1 MTALRATLALLAA
14 GLAVAAATADA
25 ALQPRPVVSPIHAD
39 FVSQAGTTF
48 YKIDVSETSGIT
60 PTYQWSFNPPP
71 DDPGCNLFQVL
82 PDNPAAASWRHGN
95 NTGCKHTGESH
106 NGTIVVVVTVGRWTA
121 TAAYQGSLS
130 GDGPKPA
137 YSIDCG
143 PEQAAAAAAT
153 ARRLTASNLVRSAF
167 DEVQRAATD
176 VKAAYDRL
184 KKAEP
189 LVPASLLPEWR
200 RIEADLRTAFVEY
213 ERAERALAAAK
224 AEEQAAIAAEQAA
237 RAALDECVTASRA
250 PSGVSSSVPVVSA
263 AKCQKETAALAA
275 ANARVRVYQR
285 ALRRNPTTAIT
296 RGQEATDSA
305 IERLVEIRSLPKNQ
319 ISPGVG
325 TAALEAERLARRS
338 KASASRAQRNLRRST
353 TQRRAAQRAVTTAK
367 RKLAACK
374 KRP

>member
-1 MTALRATLALLAA
+1 VTTLRAALALLAA

-25 ALQPRPVVSPIHAD
+25 ALQPRPVVSPIHAN

-48 YKIDVSETSGIT
+48 YTIDVSETSGIT

-71 DDPGCNLFQVL
+71 DDPACNLFQVL
-82 PDNPAAASWRHGN
+82 PENPAAASWRHGN
-95 NTGCKHTGESH
+95 NTGCRHLGESH

-121 TAAYQGSLS
+121 TAVYQGTLS
-130 GDGPKPA
+130 DDGPKPA
-137 YSIDCG
+137 YAIDCG

-153 ARRLTASNLVRSAF
+153 ARRQTASDVVRSAF
-167 DEVQRAATD
+167 DQVQRAATD

-200 RIEADLRTAFVEY
+200 RIEADLRKAFVEY

-224 AEEQAAIAAEQAA
+224 AEEQAAIAAEQVA

-250 PSGVSSSVPVVSA
+250 PSGVSAPAPAAPV
-263 AKCQKETAALAA
+263 AKCQRETAALAA

-285 ALRRNPTTAIT
+285 ALRRNPSTAIT

-305 IERLVEIRSLPKNQ
+305 IDRLVQIRSLPKNQ

-338 KASASRAQRNLRRST
+338 KASASRAQRNLRRSA